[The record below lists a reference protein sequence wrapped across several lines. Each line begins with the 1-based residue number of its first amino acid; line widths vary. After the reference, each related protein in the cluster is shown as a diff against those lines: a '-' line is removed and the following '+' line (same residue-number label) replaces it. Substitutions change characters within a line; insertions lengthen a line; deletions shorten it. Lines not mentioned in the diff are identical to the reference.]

1 MEEYMA
7 YRSGILQNVIPNP
20 APYQLYTQ
28 TTSAVVSATRNNL
41 PIILP
46 AGTYSCTLS
55 FQFAVSGT
63 GSVAVNNINVGLS
76 TSATSAVA
84 LTPLPLS
91 ATTSID
97 LLGGQSFATGVGFSD
112 FKTTVITLSAPTQLY
127 LFNLVNYTPTL
138 APVVAMTQNLTVV
151 ELIG

>member
-1 MEEYMA
+1 MA
-7 YRSGILQNVIPNP
+7 YRSGILQNAIPNP

-41 PIILP
+41 PILLP

-55 FQFAVSGT
+55 FQFAVAGT

-84 LTPLPLS
+84 IAPLPLS

-127 LFNLVNYTPTL
+127 LFNLASFTTTL
-138 APVVAMTQNLTVV
+138 APVVSITQNLTVV

>member
-1 MEEYMA
+1 MA
-7 YRSGILQNVIPNP
+7 YRSGILQNVLSNP

-28 TTSAVVSATRNNL
+28 TTSNVVSATRNNL
-41 PIILP
+41 AITLP

-76 TSATSAVA
+76 TSAVSAA
-84 LTPLPLS
+84 AIAPLPLS

-112 FKTTVITLSAPTQLY
+112 FKTTVISLSAPTTLY
-127 LFNLVNYTPTL
+127 LFNLVNFTTTL
-138 APVVAMTQNLTVV
+138 APVVTMTQNLTVV
-151 ELIG
+151 EMIG

>member
-1 MEEYMA
+1 MS
-7 YRSGILQNVIPNP
+7 YRTGIRQNAIPNP
-20 APYQLYTQ
+20 APYQLYSQ

-41 PIILP
+41 PILLP

-55 FQFAVSGT
+55 FQFGVSGT
-63 GSVAVNNINVGLS
+63 GSVAVQNINVGLS
-76 TSATSAVA
+76 TSATTATA
-84 LTPLPLS
+84 IAPLPLS

-112 FKTTVITLSAPTQLY
+112 FKTTVISLSQPTQLY
-127 LFNLVNYTPTL
+127 LFNLVNYAPTL
-138 APVVAMTQNLTVV
+138 APVVSMTQNLTIV